1 MWIHQNHWGR
11 YEMAGRKRRAAYRR
25 NRENRLTTII
35 VMVVLMMMIVVV
47 GIGSIRLRNQRDE
60 YRAKEAYFEALIAEE
75 EKRAEELEEFDK
87 YTKTNKY
94 MEEVAKQKLGLV
106 KDGEIVF
113 IAEK

>member
-1 MWIHQNHWGR
+1 
-11 YEMAGRKRRAAYRR
+11 MAGKRHRAAYRR
-25 NRENRLTTII
+25 KRENRLTTGI
-35 VMVVLMMMIVVV
+35 VIGVLVLMIAVV
-47 GIGSIRLRNQRDE
+47 GIGSIRLKNQRDE
-60 YRAKEAYFEALIAEE
+60 YKAKEAYYEALIAEE
-75 EKRAEELEEFDK
+75 EKRAAELVEFDK

>member
-1 MWIHQNHWGR
+1 
-11 YEMAGRKRRAAYRR
+11 MAGNKRRPAWRR
-25 NRENRLTTII
+25 KTENRLTTFI
-35 VMVVLMMMIVVV
+35 VISVLALLLVVV
-47 GIGSIRLRNQRDE
+47 GIGSIRLQNQRNE
-60 YRAKEAYFEALIAEE
+60 YLEKEAYYEALIAEE
-75 EKRAEELEEFDK
+75 EKRAEELVEFDK

>member
-1 MWIHQNHWGR
+1 MVGN
-11 YEMAGRKRRAAYRR
+11 RKKPAWKK
-25 NRENRLTTII
+25 NKENILTTII
-35 VMVVLMMMIVVV
+35 VMSVLALLVLVV
-47 GIGSIRLRNQRDE
+47 GIGSIRLKNQRDE
-60 YRAKEAYFEALIAEE
+60 YKEKEAYYEALIAEE
-75 EKRAEELEEFDK
+75 EKRAEELVEFDK

>member
-1 MWIHQNHWGR
+1 
-11 YEMAGRKRRAAYRR
+11 MAGRRKAAFLRSQDK
-25 NRENRLTTII
+25 RLTTGI
-35 VMVVLMMMIVVV
+35 VIAVLFLMVIVV

-60 YRAKEAYFEALIAEE
+60 YQSKEAYYEALIAEE
-75 EKRAEELEEFDK
+75 EKRAEELIEFDK

-94 MEEVAKQKLGLV
+94 IEEVAKQKLGLV

>member
-1 MWIHQNHWGR
+1 
-11 YEMAGRKRRAAYRR
+11 MAGSRRKPAWRRKT
-25 NRENRLTTII
+25 ENRLTTII
-35 VMVVLMMMIVVV
+35 VIGVLALLLIVV
-47 GIGSIRLRNQRDE
+47 GIGSIRLKNQRDE
-60 YRAKEAYFEALIAEE
+60 YKAKEAYYEALIAEE
-75 EKRAEELEEFDK
+75 EKRAEELVEFDK

>member
-1 MWIHQNHWGR
+1 
-11 YEMAGRKRRAAYRR
+11 MAGKRRKAAFLRSR
-25 NRENRLTTII
+25 DNRVTTII
-35 VMVVLMMMIVVV
+35 VISVLVMMIAVV
-47 GIGSIRLRNQRDE
+47 GLGSIRLKQQRDE
-60 YRAKEAYFEALIAEE
+60 YRAQEAYFQELIAQEE
-75 EKRAEELEEFDK
+75 MRAEELVEFDK